1 MLHLNL
7 IGNNKTIE
15 KLEALSNL
23 SKTEKRDLRARRT
36 SDVHRY
42 LTQFFTLND
51 NSLKISKSF
60 TSMQDVNKPQKEN
73 TNTLYKFLERNIGF
87 ASSGTLLTISTTSS
101 NIQAKSIGT
110 DFDTDSLNE
119 DRSGDGAISEKTD
132 ASEKPSQIN
141 DVKIEIEEEH
151 DEDNEERGAI
161 DKEKDKSLADK
172 EAPVE
177 PVVIDHQLIEDNS
190 SPVRQIF
197 VKSITV
203 SSEGSIR
210 SVSPQQSQ
218 KFGSRQSSETS
229 SSGSG
234 SFESVDEDSEG
245 NDEVDM
251 NLDRNSE
258 SKDMAVLGKLILRE
272 EMSPVPTTP
281 LTTIEEPGNGKQ
293 QEPTAQLGGGSGVT
307 EGQVDPDDDN
317 LENEEEIMQM
327 VENLIQ
333 KTEFM
338 QEDQSA
344 ESNKSI
350 SVMYTN
356 QDLGVSNLSLKKS
369 NSSSPVTEPDDAGA
383 LPAADETSY
392 ADEGGKYDKE
402 VEGVM
407 KQLVGTVP
415 NKEEIKS
422 NKNEVIEVHSKI
434 GNANDENIDNKE
446 DKMGSG
452 SGKINE
458 MNYEQPLEV
467 EIAGSEIR
475 NLNEASENNGD
486 INANG
491 ILDNYLKTENIVN
504 VANVIVNENVAKNLD
519 IPADLQVTENGIED
533 NTENEIFEEPPEI
546 MSDALTG
553 EDIFNVVVENELD
566 INREVSQTMGQG
578 SAKNGSIKIED
589 ESSGLKET
597 EDVQPPINVE
607 SSSGTPQTA
616 LNMAETDSKSIATNK
631 LQTSEGNSERDVSPI
646 PTDSEKDPSSKFHE
660 EGHKLSRAKSSY
672 ELSMGEVIENNAKL
686 ARTASSNELVNLL
699 RESLAKDD
707 VVERIVSSL
716 FQSVLR
722 ANEFQLPSHSRDA
735 SLLRSRHGSS
745 LSRDMSF
752 RGSTESE
759 RDDSELYYEAVET
772 REIQQG
778 RRGRRQFRRRGRN
791 AKRRGT
797 PKKTDESSIIS
808 TSTDNYSNRDGNS
821 RSTSPADIVDYID
834 ETERE
839 ARRLLAEGIVSS
851 YDRAELVV
859 QLKALNFN
867 QEDALLAAKECSSM
881 ESAIAFLQQDCDLC
895 AGKYCM
901 KQMVSMLECEHMCCR
916 DCAQNYFTLQITER
930 SVGDCVCP
938 FCKEPEIGRMEE
950 DAALDYFAHLDIFL
964 KALVAPDAHELFQ
977 RKLRDRTLMSDPH
990 FKWCI
995 KCSSGFIANPKQ
1007 RKLICPDCRTITCAN
1022 CRRAWEK
1029 EHEKMTCEEFA
1040 AFKNEE
1046 DAEENQVEK
1055 QLAEGG
1061 VTCPK
1066 CHQRYLLAKGGC
1078 MHLTCPGCKH
1088 EFCSGCSKPFLM
1100 GAKCAV
1106 SANCER
1112 LGLHSHHPR
1121 NCLFYLRDKDPPI
1134 LEQLLQEHGVELAK
1148 ESEPSSSRCKTQLL
1162 KETTDGLVEASCGH
1176 PVEGA
1181 GLCRTHYIEHL
1192 VDLVKTNKIDPVGVM
1207 DATDAVQELRR
1218 HGKDLPIRADF
1229 PSDKDYLTFCIKII
1243 SEEIPLE

>member
-1 MLHLNL
+1 
-7 IGNNKTIE
+7 
-15 KLEALSNL
+15 
-23 SKTEKRDLRARRT
+23 
-36 SDVHRY
+36 
-42 LTQFFTLND
+42 
-51 NSLKISKSF
+51 
-60 TSMQDVNKPQKEN
+60 MQDVNKPQKEN

-87 ASSGTLLTISTTSS
+87 ASSGTLLTVSTTSS
-101 NIQAKSIGT
+101 NVHAKSIGT

-119 DRSGDGAISEKTD
+119 DPAGDGVISETSD
-132 ASEKPSQIN
+132 ASGKVGREN
-141 DVKIEIEEEH
+141 VVKVEVEEEH
-151 DEDNEERGAI
+151 DDDDEDGGAA
-161 DKEKDKSLADK
+161 DEKHDATLADK
-172 EAPVE
+172 EALLE
-177 PVVIDHQLIEDNS
+177 PVVMDNQRIEDS
-190 SPVRQIF
+190 TSPVRQIF

-210 SVSPQQSQ
+210 SISPQQTEKPRS
-218 KFGSRQSSETS
+218 KQSSESS

-234 SFESVDEDSEG
+234 SFESVDEDSES
-245 NDEVDM
+245 NEEVDM
-251 NLDRNSE
+251 NLNRNSE
-258 SKDMAVLGKLILRE
+258 SKDVAVLGKLILRE
-272 EMSPVPTTP
+272 EISPLPTISP
-281 LTTIEEPGNGKQ
+281 IPGLGEPENGKM
-293 QEPTAQLGGGSGVT
+293 QEPLPQERSESGET
-307 EGQVDPDDDN
+307 EEQINLEDN
-317 LENEEEIMQM
+317 HENEEELMQM
-327 VENLIQ
+327 VEDLIQ

-338 QEDQSA
+338 QDEQNSSV
-344 ESNKSI
+344 ETNKSI

-356 QDLGVSNLSLKKS
+356 KELGVSTLSLKKS
-369 NSSSPVTEPDDAGA
+369 NSSSPVTVPGDPSPVPVAEKSSKA
-383 LPAADETSY
+383 
-392 ADEGGKYDKE
+392 DKE
-402 VEGVM
+402 GDFDTEDTETVKVNEHPESREVEAKSDKTEVDD
-407 KQLVGTVP
+407 VP
-415 NKEEIKS
+415 S
-422 NKNEVIEVHSKI
+422 TT
-434 GNANDENIDNKE
+434 GNANDENVNDKKDNF
-446 DKMGSG
+446 GSE
-452 SGKINE
+452 SGKHNGTVD
-458 MNYEQPLEV
+458 EQPLEV
-467 EIAGSEIR
+467 EIVPSEIQNR
-475 NLNEASENNGD
+475 QEVVENNGGVESDD
-486 INANG
+486 ILNN
-491 ILDNYLKTENIVN
+491 IMKTENVDN
-504 VANVIVNENVAKNLD
+504 VEDVKKITVNENLSTNLD
-519 IPADLQVTENGIED
+519 LPQDQQVMEEGLED

-546 MSDALTG
+546 MVDALTG
-553 EDIFNVVVENELD
+553 EQIMFNAEDANSVDIKD
-566 INREVSQTMGQG
+566 EVTPNTGQG
-578 SAKNGSIKIED
+578 STLNEVVRVED
-589 ESSGLKET
+589 PSSGLKT
-597 EDVQPPINVE
+597 TQDVQQPVNME

-616 LNMAETDSKSIATNK
+616 LNMAETDSKSIATNM
-631 LQTSEGNSERDVSPI
+631 LHTSEGNSERDVSPI
-646 PTDSEKDPSSKFHE
+646 PTDSEKDASSKFQT

-672 ELSMGEVIENNAKL
+672 ELSMGDVIENNSKL

-707 VVERIVSSL
+707 VVERIVSTL

-735 SLLRSRHGSS
+735 SLMRSRHGSL

-752 RGSTESE
+752 RGSSESE

-772 REIQQG
+772 RETQQG

-791 AKRRGT
+791 SKRRGT
-797 PKKTDESSIIS
+797 PRKTDESSIIS

-821 RSTSPADIVDYID
+821 RSISPTDIVDDID

-851 YDRAELVV
+851 YERAELVV

-881 ESAIAFLQQDCDLC
+881 ESAIAFLQQECDLC

-916 DCAQNYFTLQITER
+916 ECAQNYFTLQITER

-964 KALVAPDAHELFQ
+964 KALVAPDDHELFQ
-977 RKLRDRTLMSDPH
+977 RKLRDRTLMSDPN

-1007 RKLICPDCRTITCAN
+1007 RKLICPDCRTITCAH
-1022 CRRAWEK
+1022 CRKAWEK

-1040 AFKNEE
+1040 AFKNEG

-1088 EFCSGCSKPFLM
+1088 EFCSGCAKPFLM
-1100 GAKCAV
+1100 GSKCAV
-1106 SANCER
+1106 SPNCER

-1134 LEQLLQEHGVELAK
+1134 LEQLLQEHGVEVAK
-1148 ESEPSSSRCKTQLL
+1148 NSEPSSSKCSTQLL

-1181 GLCRTHYIEHL
+1181 GLC
-1192 VDLVKTNKIDPVGVM
+1192 
-1207 DATDAVQELRR
+1207 
-1218 HGKDLPIRADF
+1218 
-1229 PSDKDYLTFCIKII
+1229 
-1243 SEEIPLE
+1243 